1 MTDLSSTT
9 DVSRRNL
16 MYRVTVRGHMMV
28 AHSLP
33 DPFFGP
39 AQALHG
45 ATYVVEATF
54 FRREL
59 DEHGTVV
66 DIGAAGDRLRAVL
79 DDLTYRN
86 LDEHP
91 DLVGTLTTT
100 EVLARYVADRLLD
113 GPLTQGLSRLDVL
126 LREHP
131 DASAGYSVE
140 LAS

>member
-1 MTDLSSTT
+1 
-9 DVSRRNL
+9 
-16 MYRVTVRGHMMV
+16 MYRVTVRGHVMI

-39 AQALHG
+39 AAALHG

-54 FRREL
+54 SRSEL
-59 DEHGTVV
+59 DEHATVI
-66 DIGAAGDRLRAVL
+66 DIGAAGDALKAVL

-91 DLVGTLTTT
+91 AFSGRLSTT
-100 EVLARYVADRLLD
+100 EVVARHIADRLLD
-113 GPLTQGLSRLDVL
+113 GPLTAGLARLDVV

-131 DASAGYSVE
+131 DAWAGYSVDLDE
-140 LAS
+140 

>member
-1 MTDLSSTT
+1 
-9 DVSRRNL
+9 

-39 AQALHG
+39 AQRLHG

-54 FRREL
+54 SRQEL

-66 DIGAAGDRLRAVL
+66 DLGAAAQLLSTVLGDLS
-79 DDLTYRN
+79 YRN

-91 DLVGTLTTT
+91 DLAGRLTTT
-100 EVLARYVADRLLD
+100 EVLARYVADRLLEA
-113 GPLTQGLSRLDVL
+113 PLTAGLSRLDVL

-131 DASAGYSVE
+131 DAWAGYSVD
-140 LAS
+140 LTP

>member
-1 MTDLSSTT
+1 
-9 DVSRRNL
+9 
-16 MYRVTVRGHMMV
+16 MMV

-66 DIGAAGDRLRAVL
+66 DIGAASDRLRATL
-79 DDLTYRN
+79 DDLNYRN

-91 DLVGTLTTT
+91 DFAGRLTTT
-100 EVLARYVADRLLD
+100 EALARHVADRLLD
-113 GPLTQGLSRLDVL
+113 GPIAEGLSRLDVL

-131 DASAGYSVE
+131 DAWAGYSVE
-140 LAS
+140 LSP

>member
-1 MTDLSSTT
+1 
-9 DVSRRNL
+9 

-39 AQALHG
+39 AQGLHG

-54 FRREL
+54 SRREL
-59 DEHGTVV
+59 DQHGTVV
-66 DIGAAGDRLRAVL
+66 DLGAAADALAAVL
-79 DDLTYRN
+79 ADLGYRN

-91 DLVGTLTTT
+91 AFAGRLSTT
-100 EVLARYVADRLLD
+100 EVIARHVADRLLAE
-113 GPLTQGLSRLDVL
+113 PLCAGLAGLDVV

-131 DASAGYSVE
+131 DAWAGYSVD
-140 LAS
+140 LGG